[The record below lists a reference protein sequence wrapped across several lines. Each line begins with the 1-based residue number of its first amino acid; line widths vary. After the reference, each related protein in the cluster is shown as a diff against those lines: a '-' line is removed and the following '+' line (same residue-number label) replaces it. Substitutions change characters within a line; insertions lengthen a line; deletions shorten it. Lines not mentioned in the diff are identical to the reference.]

1 MYAIF
6 RTGGRQY
13 RVEEG
18 DVLDVERITGNPGD
32 TLNFDDVLLVGG
44 EEGDTRVGTPN
55 VVGAVVT
62 AEVVEQMRANKVL
75 FFHFKNKTRQA
86 KKKGHHQLM
95 TRLQINQ
102 ITR

>member
-1 MYAIF
+1 MYAII

-32 TLNFDDVLLVGG
+32 VLKFDDVLLIGG
-44 EEGDTRVGTPN
+44 EEGDTRVGTPT
-55 VVGAVVT
+55 VEGAIVS
-62 AEVVEQMRANKVL
+62 AELVEQTRANKVL

-86 KKKGHHQLM
+86 KKRGHHQLM

-102 ITR
+102 IKV

>member
-1 MYAIF
+1 MYAII

-18 DVLDVERITGNPGD
+18 DILDVERITGNPGD
-32 TLNFDDVLLVGG
+32 MLNFNDVLLVGG

-55 VVGAVVT
+55 VEGAVVS
-62 AEVVEQMRANKVL
+62 AEVVEQTRANKVL

-102 ITR
+102 ITI

>member
-18 DVLDVERITGNPGD
+18 DILDVERITGDPGD
-32 TLNFDDVLLVGG
+32 MLNFDDVLLVGG
-44 EEGDTRVGTPN
+44 EQSETRVGTPN
-55 VVGAVVT
+55 VEGAVVT
-62 AEVVEQMRANKVL
+62 AQVVEQTRANKVL

-102 ITR
+102 ITI

>member
-1 MYAIF
+1 MHAII

-18 DVLDVERITGNPGD
+18 DILDVERITGNPGD
-32 TLNFDDVLLVGG
+32 MLSFDDVLLVGG

-55 VVGAVVT
+55 VEGAVVS
-62 AEVVEQMRANKVL
+62 AEVVEQTRANKVL

-102 ITR
+102 ITI

>member
-18 DVLDVERITGNPGD
+18 DILDVERITGDPGD

-44 EEGDTRVGTPN
+44 EQSETRVGTPN
-55 VVGAVVT
+55 VEGAVVT
-62 AEVVEQMRANKVL
+62 AQVVEQTRANKVL

-102 ITR
+102 ITS